1 MRALD
6 ILNELKLSG
15 MEMMLLNAANEWKR
29 YDIEIDILTTG
40 KDSGE
45 AKDTLE
51 SAGYK
56 IIQIPF
62 FKNKLKAFFRLRKF
76 LSKHRYDII
85 HINTDPNFFLHCLN
99 AWFSG
104 HRVIIRTFH
113 SVFQI
118 RLLGRIRRHVE
129 RQLVKLFKVK
139 YISVGK
145 SVAKN
150 EFINFHTKSEIIH
163 NWYNDKKFSIENKAE
178 KTKLMVEIKIPKNT
192 FIITTIGN
200 CSSIKRHELVINA
213 LSKLPQTINW
223 LYLHAGKEE
232 LGNPEREL
240 SEELN
245 INHRCRFLG
254 PIAEVE
260 NILAISDVY
269 LMSSKVEGAS
279 IAALEAI
286 GSGVPTILTKV
297 PGLSD
302 LLEQIDGLI
311 GVDATQ
317 NSIAQAIQYIY
328 DLGEDG
334 RKKLGYKICKQVN
347 SKFSVE
353 KGAKNYANFYWKN
366 LKN

>member
-1 MRALD
+1 
-6 ILNELKLSG
+6 
-15 MEMMLLNAANEWKR
+15 
-29 YDIEIDILTTG
+29 
-40 KDSGE
+40 
-45 AKDTLE
+45 
-51 SAGYK
+51 
-56 IIQIPF
+56 
-62 FKNKLKAFFRLRKF
+62 
-76 LSKHRYDII
+76 
-85 HINTDPNFFLHCLN
+85 
-99 AWFSG
+99 
-104 HRVIIRTFH
+104 
-113 SVFQI
+113 
-118 RLLGRIRRHVE
+118 
-129 RQLVKLFKVK
+129 
-139 YISVGK
+139 
-145 SVAKN
+145 
-150 EFINFHTKSEIIH
+150 
-163 NWYNDKKFSIENKAE
+163 
-178 KTKLMVEIKIPKNT
+178 MVEIKIPKNT

-302 LLEQIDGLI
+302 FLEQIDGLI

-353 KGAKNYANFYWKN
+353 KGAKNYAEFYWKN